1 MDKTLHKIFRALYP
15 ARNPEELFR
24 EYNVPRTLNLQI
36 RLTQDGWFVATV
48 PELPGLITQ
57 AQSQHELLDMVND
70 AVLTYFDVPKRQAD
84 IIYNQLNIP
93 GIPTIQYEAQL
104 RTA

>member
-1 MDKTLHKIFRALYP
+1 MEKTFHKIFRALYP

-70 AVLTYFDVPKRQAD
+70 AVLTYFDIPKRQAD